1 MKAGAMSVFLHFLE
15 TTSSFDQK
23 GNFPTLKIL
32 CSLGLLLQ
40 QLVLTSPRPSMAK
53 GPGPERTE
61 KENRCDFAHSEL
73 GDLFPTPRA
82 RTRMSGGP
90 VVHSSDL
97 ECRRLHRGTL
107 AGGAVLSLGRRT
119 PGDKPVVTAPLVQC
133 TAEPGFPP
141 ALPAAVY
148 FSESSN
154 DGSTRSA
161 QLSELPSAARRGA
174 GCSWHLSWAW
184 REKRTFFLTTLAY
197 YQIAFQMTAPVHG
210 S

>member
-1 MKAGAMSVFLHFLE
+1 MRGHFPKHCFLCSLSRTFCFSGPLLLVPFLALQCYVLLTVAFGTKLWEDRMKAGAMSVFLHFLE

-40 QLVLTSPRPSMAK
+40 QLMLTSPRPSMAK

-97 ECRRLHRGTL
+97 ECRSLH
-107 AGGAVLSLGRRT
+107 
-119 PGDKPVVTAPLVQC
+119 
-133 TAEPGFPP
+133 
-141 ALPAAVY
+141 
-148 FSESSN
+148 
-154 DGSTRSA
+154 
-161 QLSELPSAARRGA
+161 
-174 GCSWHLSWAW
+174 
-184 REKRTFFLTTLAY
+184 
-197 YQIAFQMTAPVHG
+197 
-210 S
+210 

>member
-1 MKAGAMSVFLHFLE
+1 MRGHFPKHCFLCSLSRTFCFSGPLLLIPFLALQCYVLLTVAFGTKLWEDRIKAGAMSVFLHFLE

-40 QLVLTSPRPSMAK
+40 QLMPTSPRPSMAK
-53 GPGPERTE
+53 GPGHERTE

-97 ECRRLHRGTL
+97 ECRSLH
-107 AGGAVLSLGRRT
+107 
-119 PGDKPVVTAPLVQC
+119 
-133 TAEPGFPP
+133 
-141 ALPAAVY
+141 
-148 FSESSN
+148 
-154 DGSTRSA
+154 
-161 QLSELPSAARRGA
+161 
-174 GCSWHLSWAW
+174 
-184 REKRTFFLTTLAY
+184 
-197 YQIAFQMTAPVHG
+197 
-210 S
+210 

>member
-1 MKAGAMSVFLHFLE
+1 MRGHFPKHCFLCSLSRTFCFSGPLLLVPFLALQCYVLLTVAFGTKLWEDRMKAGAMSVFLHFLE

-40 QLVLTSPRPSMAK
+40 QLMLTSPRPSMAK

-107 AGGAVLSLGRRT
+107 AGGAVLSLGRWT
-119 PGDKPVVTAPLVQC
+119 PGDKPVVTSPQVQC

-141 ALPAAVY
+141 AFACCGLLL
-148 FSESSN
+148 
-154 DGSTRSA
+154 GI
-161 QLSELPSAARRGA
+161 L
-174 GCSWHLSWAW
+174 
-184 REKRTFFLTTLAY
+184 K
-197 YQIAFQMTAPVHG
+197 
-210 S
+210 